1 MRQNVKAPKK
11 FSRDQRGNVAP
22 VFGLMAI
29 PMLAITGAAVD
40 FGKAISLKADLQN
53 VVDAAAVSSAQEYA
67 ATGETAAAETRLR
80 KFIKAEIEN
89 KGLELNAPP
98 ADPTL
103 GVPEPEGN
111 QVAVI
116 EPGISTVNNSVTPVV
131 KSNVP
136 TAILKLI
143 GISEIPIEV
152 TSTAQLSGKKLELS
166 LMLDVTG
173 SMNWNAGGV
182 KKIVSMKEAA
192 NDLLDIF
199 STNMAAGATRIALVP
214 FSEAVN
220 VGNYATALRGSYAS
234 GTSWTPGKFKFRF
247 KDRRNNTKTYKI
259 TNCVTERTGPE
270 KYTDAPP
277 SMGYLGRAYRTGTS
291 CTPGREVVPL
301 SSDEAA
307 LRSVINNLSP
317 GGGTAGHIG
326 TAWAWYMVSDRWAPV
341 WPEASKPEPT
351 NPDELIKAT
360 ILMTDGD
367 YNTEY
372 CKGVND
378 STINCNAENG
388 SSKNQAAALC
398 TQMKN
403 SGVVVYSVGFGISQ
417 GSSQETLLKNCATDN
432 TKYFFPYNG
441 QQLRAAFSEI
451 GRQLHAGQA
460 GVQLTQ

>member
-53 VVDAAAVSSAQEYA
+53 VIDAAAVSSAQEYA

-80 KFIKAEIEN
+80 NFIKAEIEN

-111 QVAVI
+111 EVAVI

-152 TSTAQLSGKKLELS
+152 SSTAQLSGKKLELS

-173 SMNWNAGGV
+173 SMDWNAGGV

-214 FSEAVN
+214 FSESVN
-220 VGNYATALRGSYAS
+220 VGETLAGQVRAYPSRTKR
-234 GTSWTPGKFKFRF
+234 FR
-247 KDRRNNTKTYKI
+247 KRSNNRRTTYQL
-259 TNCVTERTGPE
+259 TTCVTERNGNHRFTDDPPGP
-270 KYTDAPP
+270 
-277 SMGYLGRAYRTGTS
+277 GRYLGPMYSSNGYCKPSQELIPLTSNESNLRTI
-291 CTPGREVVPL
+291 
-301 SSDEAA
+301 
-307 LRSVINNLSP
+307 INGLQPS
-317 GGGTAGHIG
+317 GGTAGHIG
-326 TAWAWYMVSDRWAPV
+326 TAWAWYLINDRWAHLYAEP
-341 WPEASKPEPT
+341 SKPELPNT
-351 NPDELIKAT
+351 DELIKAT

-367 YNTEY
+367 YNVEY
-372 CKGVND
+372 CQGVND
-378 STINCNAENG
+378 STINCNSPNG
-388 SSKNQAAALC
+388 TSQAQATALC
-398 TQMKN
+398 EAMKN
-403 SGVVVYSVGFGISQ
+403 DGIVVYSVGFGISQ
-417 GSSQETLLKNCATDN
+417 NSSQETLLKNCASDN